1 MRVVGYIREAPGPQE
16 GDSAFSQSERIRRW
30 VGDAGHQLVAVC
42 QDIRHSGHALGR
54 DGYKALVGI
63 IGAGQVDAVVVA
75 SLETLSL
82 DKVVQEIL
90 IWDLRNRG
98 VTILSTDAADLDQLK
113 EPPDDRSRLFV
124 RDVLTR
130 VQEHVIA
137 STEAWAPSIVP
148 IDATAADV
156 VVELIPPDDDKPQLG
171 SS

>member
-1 MRVVGYIREAPGPQE
+1 M
-16 GDSAFSQSERIRRW
+16 
-30 VGDAGHQLVAVC
+30 
-42 QDIRHSGHALGR
+42 
-54 DGYKALVGI
+54 
-63 IGAGQVDAVVVA
+63 VA

-137 STEAWAPSIVP
+137 STEAWSPSIVP